1 MQFVFVLV
9 GSAVMSFPV
18 ETVPVGTAVPV
29 AAVGPIVIERF
40 VARPEAVTQEPVF
53 RYSRAYYKRL
63 DIHRAASY
71 AILPL
76 FAFQVAAGMQL
87 YDKGSEA
94 PGWARD
100 GHPIGAVGIAALFA
114 TNGVTG
120 VMNLWEGRKDPNRG
134 KRPVVHAIMML
145 TAGAGFT
152 ATGFLASEAKRTDS
166 GRDTHR
172 AVALSSMAV
181 ATVGYLSMLEIL
193 R

>member
-1 MQFVFVLV
+1 MQFVLTLV
-9 GSAVMSFPV
+9 GSALIAFPPDTVTTPIADPPPAVAGPVVAARFPV
-18 ETVPVGTAVPV
+18 LAP
-29 AAVGPIVIERF
+29 
-40 VARPEAVTQEPVF
+40 TQDSVF
-53 RYSRAYYKRL
+53 RYSAAYYKRL
-63 DIHRAASY
+63 DIHRTASY

-87 YDKGSEA
+87 YDKGAEA
-94 PGWARD
+94 PDWART
-100 GHPIGAVGIAALFA
+100 GHPIGAIGIAALFA

-134 KRPVVHAIMML
+134 KRPVIHGIMML

-172 AVALSSMAV
+172 AVALSSMAI
-181 ATVGYLSMLEIL
+181 ATAAYLSMLEVF